1 MILLSVF
8 MFLIFTDNKPID
20 AAEDMIM
27 LGTIKSII
35 QQRAGGTAL
44 TEYYRSRLAATQNV
58 IEQEAILYMSSLLS
72 PLRMGIPQ
80 DNKESK

>member
-72 PLRMGIPQ
+72 LYEWDTQ

>member
-8 MFLIFTDNKPID
+8 MFLIFADNKPID

-72 PLRMGIPQ
+72 LYEWDTQ